1 MGRPKKQPEKPV
13 WLANKT
19 AYNIEYA
26 KNQKKR
32 IPFDLNI
39 NTDADIIEYLE
50 TMPNKA
56 ALLKELIRE
65 HMKKTKEE

>member
-19 AYNIEYA
+19 AYNIEYE
-26 KNQKKR
+26 KENKKR
-32 IPFDLNI
+32 IPFTLNK
-39 NTDADIIEYLE
+39 NTDSDIIEYLE
-50 TMPNKA
+50 TVPNKA

-65 HMKKTKEE
+65 HMNKTKEE